1 LSAPTEVTIRQLR
14 GPVLRDVSRSFFLS
28 LRLLPSPL
36 RDPISLAYLLA
47 RATDT
52 LADTAEIPVAQRMEA
67 LPKLI
72 GAIEGTTPAEAL
84 ADLGQSFAPLQK
96 SRAERSLIESLPAC
110 LDWLLSMR
118 DADRDDIRAVLH
130 NITRGQMLDLQRFGD
145 ATEIRA
151 LQSAAE
157 LDEYTYLVAGCVGE
171 FWTRICSRKLS
182 AFTDRDEVEMLGL
195 GVRYGQALQLTNI
208 LRDTGADLRA
218 GRCYVPGDE
227 LRRAGVEP
235 QTLIDSPAGAEPVLT
250 AWHEKA
256 EAGMRS
262 GIEYASAIKNARIRI
277 ATGLPALIGIRTLRL
292 IRQCRA
298 NTISAHVKVH
308 RSDVRSLVLRA
319 ICAGGSP
326 RFLRKE
332 FAATENIGAAC
343 Q

>member
-1 LSAPTEVTIRQLR
+1 LSASTQITIRQLR

-28 LRLLPSPL
+28 LRLLPAPL

-52 LADTAEIPVAQRMEA
+52 LADTADIPVAQRMEA
-67 LPKLI
+67 LEKLI
-72 GAIEGTTPAEAL
+72 GAIEGTTPSEAV
-84 ADLGQSFAPLQK
+84 ADLGQSFAPSQK
-96 SRAERSLIESLPAC
+96 SGAERSLIESLPVS
-110 LDWLLSMR
+110 LDWLLSAE
-118 DADRDDIRAVLH
+118 DSDREDIRAVLH

-145 ATEIRA
+145 AHDICA

-182 AFTDRDEVEMLGL
+182 AFADRDEAEMIGL
-195 GVRYGQALQLTNI
+195 GVCYGQALQLTNI
-208 LRDTGADLRA
+208 LRDAGADLRA
-218 GRCYVPGDE
+218 GRCYLPADE

-235 QTLIDSPAGAEPVLT
+235 PTLVDSPAGAEPVLT
-250 AWHEKA
+250 TWREKA

-262 GIEYASAIKNARIRI
+262 GIDYASAIKNARVRI
-277 ATGLPALIGIRTLRL
+277 ATALPALIGIRTLRL
-292 IRQCRA
+292 MRECRG
-298 NTISAHVKVH
+298 NTITEHVKVQ
-308 RSDVRSLVLRA
+308 RSGVRSLVLRT

-332 FAATENIGAAC
+332 FATIENIGAAC